1 MAAKPTAGKRA
12 WTGKERK
19 RTSPRPFIFMR
30 QGYLLSA
37 APVKDNLTQQPP
49 PAWQNRRG
57 APLPGLRRCMAANTP
72 REPPSPAASGRPMIK
87 DERTEPDIRLFAPGG
102 QGQACAQKAASW
114 PAAWPVS
121 WPAGLSAPSAMNH
134 SVSKPAKRF
143 RITSRACG
151 FLSTSTQLRPA
162 R

>member
-72 REPPSPAASGRPMIK
+72 REPPSPAASGRPMIRMNGQN
-87 DERTEPDIRLFAPGG
+87 RTSDYSRDYSRRGS
-102 QGQACAQKAASW
+102 QGQACAQKA
-114 PAAWPVS
+114 AAWPVS